1 MNTQSTFSFSQ
12 RFKTFACWGAFVG
25 VAFFAVYPTTNWL
38 TSLREDHFVV
48 YSSAEL
54 QIPFMANF
62 IWLYLSMYLLFTL
75 PPFFLNPSELK
86 RLGLELIVATVISG
100 LIFLAFPAKLGF
112 SRVIPEETLYR
123 DLYAALFSVDHP
135 FNLLPSLHVV
145 YSSAIAFAIV
155 RNTNAYLRAIM
166 LFWLSMIVSSTVL
179 VHQHHIADVIAGLL
193 LTASVSAFMGRRYA

>member
-1 MNTQSTFSFSQ
+1 MNTHFALPSSQ
-12 RFKTFACWGAFVG
+12 RLKTFTWWGIFVG
-25 VAFFAVYPTTNWL
+25 IAFFAVYPTTNWV

-48 YSSAEL
+48 YSAAEL
-54 QIPFMANF
+54 QIPFVASF

-75 PPFFLNPSELK
+75 PPFFLNPPELK

-100 LIFLAFPAKLGF
+100 LIFLVFPAKLGF
-112 SRVIPEETLYR
+112 SRVIPEQSLYR
-123 DLYAALFSVDHP
+123 DLYAVLFSVDHP

-145 YSSAIAFAIV
+145 YSSAIAVAIA

-166 LFWLSMIVSSTVL
+166 LLWLSMIVSSTVL

-193 LTASVSAFMGRRYA
+193 LTASVSVFMGRRYA